1 MGRLYQTQQVNN
13 VNNSGR
19 LYKQPEI
26 QEKQKTIT
34 DTLAE
39 PIKDVLIGG
48 AKGVGSTLFGL
59 GKLGAKASEA
69 IGLGGMVPKELKE
82 EKPELLQPKTT
93 AEKIGYGVEQVGEFF
108 VPITKAGKIEKGLSM
123 AKDLNIVGKGLK
135 YGIPMLRNATEAAVK
150 TAAQTGGEIPQTT
163 GTFLLS
169 LGSEGIL
176 KGLGAP
182 LQKAGKVLPERIYS
196 RIFQTAED
204 DLRNAYQSI
213 AKNKEINPTLA
224 REVLDRGLKGSSKNM
239 AIYAFQKLDDL
250 ENQVKEFTPSLKPIV
265 IENKKAYTN
274 FLNEVV
280 NQYKGGFFTGRAT
293 QAKNLLNELKSQ
305 KGKEITADIVLKLRR
320 FIDNM
325 RNTSSFKIDPK
336 LSARQDEFRFAANSL
351 RKKLSEAGL
360 KDLMNEERIYIEA
373 IDNIVSDAAK
383 RQNKNIIGLVDILA
397 GGGGMVAGGLGQ
409 GIGAAA
415 AIRAFQQPF
424 TLTNLG
430 YAINR
435 LTKKTEGLGGILSKL
450 TTGVGAQLQR

>member
-13 VNNSGR
+13 GGR

-26 QEKQKTIT
+26 QEKPKTIT

-39 PIKDVLIGG
+39 PIRGG
-48 AKGVGSTLFGL
+48 LVGAAKGVGSTLFGI
-59 GKLGAKASEA
+59 GQLGAKASGM
-69 IGLGGMVPKELKE
+69 IGLGGMVPEALKK
-82 EKPELLQPKTT
+82 EKPEFLKPKTT
-93 AEKIGYGVEQVGEFF
+93 AEKIGYGAEQISEFF
-108 VPITKAGKIEKGLSM
+108 VPITKAGKIEKGLSI
-123 AKDLNIVGKGLK
+123 AKDLNIAGKTLK
-135 YGIPMLRNATEAAVK
+135 YGTKFLRTGTEDAVK
-150 TAAQTGGEIPQTT
+150 TAAQTGGDIPQTT

-169 LGSEGIL
+169 LGSQVAL
-176 KGLGAP
+176 KPIGGL
-182 LQKAGKVLPERIYS
+182 LKKTGKILPERIYS

-204 DLRNAYQSI
+204 DLRNAYESI
-213 AKNKEINPTLA
+213 AKGKKINPTLA
-224 REVLDRGLKGSSKNM
+224 REVLDRGLRGNSKNM
-239 AIYAFQKLDDL
+239 AVYSFNKLDDL
-250 ENQVKEFTPSLKPIV
+250 EKEVQQYLPSLKPIIV
-265 IENKKAYTN
+265 ENKKAYIN
-274 FLNEVV
+274 FLDEVN
-280 NQYKGGFFTGRAT
+280 NQYKGGFFTERAT
-293 QAKNLLNELKSQ
+293 KAKNLLNELKSQ
-305 KGKEITADIVLKLRR
+305 KGKEIAADIALKLRR
-320 FIDNM
+320 FIDDM
-325 RNTSSFKIDPK
+325 RNTSSFRIDPK

-383 RQNKNIIGLVDILA
+383 RNNKNIIGLVDLLA

-430 YAINR
+430 YIIDR

-450 TTGVGAQLQR
+450 TTGAGAQLQR